1 MKNLTKFV
9 SVFVIVFLVASPSAF
24 AATAT
29 SGPYTVSALVE
40 GGLTLS
46 VVLKKNSSTGATIT
60 SMDFGRL
67 TQFNWTDPVTGAV
80 SSTLRSSAT
89 STTGT
94 GNVTAMVS
102 ANSHGLPYTI
112 TQTGTAMS
120 NGATTIPSGAST
132 VVNAYS
138 PLDNAGAALVGT
150 LGTKGTWVGT
160 RTLYTSDAIG
170 SIRTF
175 QSIYSVTDDPV
186 AGATSA
192 VPLNQAGGTYN
203 GTVTFTVTA

>member
-1 MKNLTKFV
+1 MKNLTKLV
-9 SVFVIVFLVASPSAF
+9 SLFVIVFLVASPSCF

-29 SGPYTVSALVE
+29 SGPYTVSASVD

-46 VVLKKNSSTGATIT
+46 VALKKNSSTGTTIT
-60 SMDFGRL
+60 SMDFGKL
-67 TQFNWTDPVTGAV
+67 TQFDWTDPISGAV

-94 GNVTAMVS
+94 GNVTCMIS
-102 ANSHGLPYTI
+102 ANSHGIPYTI

-120 NGATTIPSGAST
+120 NGTTTIPSGACPVT
-132 VVNAYS
+132 TAYS
-138 PLDNAGAALVGT
+138 PLDNAGAGLVGS

-160 RTLYTSDAIG
+160 RTLYTSDSVG
-170 SIRTF
+170 SIRAF
-175 QSIYSVTDDPV
+175 QAIYSVTDDPA
-186 AGATSA
+186 AGASSA
-192 VPLNQAGGTYN
+192 VPLSQAGGTYN